1 MRLILF
7 FAMMILFST
16 HLTAQKLPE
25 NNPRNRVDT
34 DLQLGQSYLKKSRTH
49 KIIGFSLLGAGFGAL
64 AGVVILEASGNY
76 YNSDYYDAEAAVAA
90 IGISMMATS
99 IPFFIIG
106 AKNKGRAE
114 VLLRDE
120 KIFGRS
126 AGMPKSIH
134 GIGIAIPL
142 ARK

>member
-1 MRLILF
+1 MRI
-7 FAMMILFST
+7 ILFSALLLLFSSD
-16 HLTAQKLPE
+16 LTAQKLPE
-25 NNPRNRVDT
+25 NNSRNLADT
-34 DLQLGQSYLKKSRTH
+34 DLQLGQSYLKKSRTQ
-49 KIIGFSLLGAGFGAL
+49 KIVGFSLLGAGFGAL

-76 YNSDYYDAEAAVAA
+76 YNSDYYDAESAVVG
-90 IGISMMATS
+90 IGLSMMVTS

-126 AGMPKSIH
+126 AGMPKGIH

-142 ARK
+142 SRR

>member
-7 FAMMILFST
+7 FALLLLFSSD
-16 HLTAQKLPE
+16 LTAQKLPE
-25 NNPRNRVDT
+25 NNSRNPAVT

-76 YNSDYYDAEAAVAA
+76 YDSDYYDAEAAVVG
-90 IGISMMATS
+90 IGLSMMATS

-126 AGMPKSIH
+126 AGMPKSIR

-142 ARK
+142 ARR

>member
-7 FAMMILFST
+7 FALLLLLSSD
-16 HLTAQKLPE
+16 LTAQKLPE
-25 NNPRNRVDT
+25 NNSRNPAVT

-49 KIIGFSLLGAGFGAL
+49 KIIRFSLLGAGFGAL

-76 YNSDYYDAEAAVAA
+76 YDSDYYDAEAAVVG
-90 IGISMMATS
+90 IGLSMMATS

-114 VLLRDE
+114 VQACLKVCVVLALLFIWRADDHNRCF
-120 KIFGRS
+120 KT
-126 AGMPKSIH
+126 
-134 GIGIAIPL
+134 GI
-142 ARK
+142 

>member
-1 MRLILF
+1 MRIVFLFTILLLF
-7 FAMMILFST
+7 CASSFAQQIPDNSNSKQ
-16 HLTAQKLPE
+16 AGI
-25 NNPRNRVDT
+25 

-49 KIIGFSLLGAGFGAL
+49 KIIGFSLLGAGFSAL
-64 AGVVILEASGNY
+64 AGVIIVEASGNY
-76 YNSDYYDAEAAVAA
+76 YDSDYYDAEAAVVG
-90 IGISMMATS
+90 IGLSMMATS

-142 ARK
+142 ARR